1 MSEKKL
7 SMKEIMDKKIF
18 KILSLINN
26 NTNYHA
32 PSSKKHENLKSNLKE
47 VIKRNH
53 IKGDIYQPLKKIKM
67 RLPFYKMGN
76 INSLNLFELDELIIF
91 SIYSKIIKKNI
102 KFADLGANIGLHT
115 IVASKL
121 GAKVTAYEPDLEHI
135 KQLNKN
141 LKINKI
147 KASVIRK
154 AIFTK
159 KTNIKF
165 TKVVNNS
172 TSSFIG
178 NAKVPYGPI
187 KITKVKT
194 EIFSDVLKKNDILKV
209 DVEGIEDKLVKSI
222 KKSDLINKF
231 LILEVGT
238 INNAKII
245 FSHLSKFNNI
255 VLLSQKTQWS
265 KVKKINQMP
274 ESYKDGS
281 LIIFDK
287 NFIKKNKISFF
298 KNVDCK

>member
-1 MSEKKL
+1 MLEKKL
-7 SMKEIMDKKIF
+7 SMKEIVDKKIL

-26 NTNYHA
+26 NNNYHT
-32 PSSKKHENLKSNLKE
+32 PSSKKHENLKKDLKE
-47 VIKRNH
+47 IIKKNH
-53 IKGDIYQPLKKIKM
+53 VKDDIYQILKKIKV
-67 RLPFYKMGN
+67 RLPFYNMGGN

-91 SIYSKIIKKNI
+91 SIYSKIIIKNI

-147 KASVIRK
+147 KANVIRK

-165 TKVVNNS
+165 TKVVNNL

-222 KKSDLINKF
+222 KKNDLINKF

-238 INNAKII
+238 RNNAKII
-245 FSHLSKFNNI
+245 FSHLRKFNNI

-265 KVKKINQMP
+265 KVKKIDQMP

-281 LIIFDK
+281 LIIFEK
-287 NFIKKNKISFF
+287 NFLKKKKTSFF
-298 KNVDCK
+298 KNVD